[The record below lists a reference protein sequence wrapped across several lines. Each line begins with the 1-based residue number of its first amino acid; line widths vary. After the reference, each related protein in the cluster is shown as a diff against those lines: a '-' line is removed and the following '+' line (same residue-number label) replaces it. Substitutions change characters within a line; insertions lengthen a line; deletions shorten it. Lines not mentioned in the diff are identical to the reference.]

1 MESLPRLRWLAGIV
15 FPAMIVLL
23 IARLGDLPADA
34 DGPSPAGRL
43 AGLVTCVLSANPGQA
58 QYVTPSAGTAET
70 DQLDCDPT
78 WADPFRTAWIS
89 AC

>member
-1 MESLPRLRWLAGIV
+1 MMSLPRLRWLAGIV

-23 IARLGDLPADA
+23 IARLGLPPGA

-43 AGLVTCVLSANPGQA
+43 AALVTCVLSADPGQTPPL
-58 QYVTPSAGTAET
+58 TPSARMTET

-78 WADPFRTAWIS
+78 RADPFRTAWIS